1 MGKCLT
7 VAIAGLGSRGKDVY
21 AQAQKKFPGK
31 MKIVAVADIDPEKVE
46 IAAKEFDVPKEGC
59 FKSAEEML
67 EQDKL
72 ADVMFIATQDRQ
84 HVGHAIPALRK
95 GYHLLLEKPIS
106 PLLAECREL
115 VKVAK
120 ECDRRVVV
128 CHVLRYTPIY
138 QKVKELLDAGEIG
151 DIVSIMASEN
161 VGWWHM
167 AHSFVRGNW
176 CNSNETSPMILQ
188 KCCHDMDLYL
198 WLAGKTCD
206 SISSYGDTYLF
217 KEEKAPEG
225 CAMRCLDCKIKG
237 CPFNAEDIYL
247 NSEVTGVKG
256 GNKNWPANVL
266 VNEEPTEENIR
277 EALQEGPYGRCVYHC
292 DNNVVDHQVVNLN
305 MTDGTTMSFTMCG
318 FSASIARYAKFHGT
332 KGELIVNMDG
342 ESMEA
347 NEIVLRKF
355 GPVVEETRIDVSSLS
370 DDFSGHGGGDL
381 KMVEEFLDVLS
392 GEKEVSPYVTSLE
405 VSMESH
411 YCALAAEESRVLG
424 GQVVQLEN
432 YRNE

>member
-151 DIVSIMASEN
+151 AIVSIMASEN

-256 GNKNWPANVL
+256 GNKNWPANVAIWGSVGYNMIIL
-266 VNEEPTEENIR
+266 LAGMQGISKSYY
-277 EALQEGPYGRCVYHC
+277 EAAAI
-292 DNNVVDHQVVNLN
+292 
-305 MTDGTTMSFTMCG
+305 DG
-318 FSASIARYAKFHGT
+318 A
-332 KGELIVNMDG
+332 
-342 ESMEA
+342 
-347 NEIVLRKF
+347 
-355 GPVVEETRIDVSSLS
+355 GPVQRFFKITVPLLTPTIFFVTITGLIGAFQVFDSIYMMIDPQTNPAFNQV
-370 DDFSGHGGGDL
+370 
-381 KMVEEFLDVLS
+381 KTMNVLFYQNAFMY
-392 GEKEVSPYVTSLE
+392 GYKGY
-405 VSMESH
+405 
-411 YCALAAEESRVLG
+411 AAAISIFMFVIIMIITAIQLW
-424 GQVVQLEN
+424 GQKKWVN
-432 YRNE
+432 YD